1 MKKITLNQLYD
12 NIHDHMD
19 PTGWWIGKLFGQII
33 LIQNT
38 KWKKLDKALHSLYP
52 STDYYLKIF

>member
-19 PTGWWIGKLFGQII
+19 PNGWWIWKLFGQII

-38 KWKKLDKALHSLYP
+38 N
-52 STDYYLKIF
+52 